1 MKTADFLPAE
11 AFAGHLERRSTPS
24 RLALLSIWALL
35 TLTATFG
42 IEWEV
47 NGQELEAQLAL
58 TPDAEAQ
65 QARAEMERV
74 FAAMNPYA
82 DQLDALATHLSLPQA
97 AFLLQSL
104 PSYLGADATLEEVDW
119 HHAVQRR
126 GLTILSRELVLEVTA
141 VVRGEQSLL
150 DLPKYLQETT
160 SFQSV
165 KTTRTEV
172 LSDLEDHV
180 RVQWELRRPLPKTQG
195 QGPQG

>member
-1 MKTADFLPAE
+1 MKTADFLPAK
-11 AFAGHLERRSTPS
+11 AFSDHLERRSTPS

-35 TLTATFG
+35 TLAATFG

-82 DQLDALATHLSLPQA
+82 EQLDALATHLSLPQA

-150 DLPKYLQETT
+150 DLPKYLQEATG
-160 SFQSV
+160 FQSV

-172 LSDLEDHV
+172 LADLEDHV
-180 RVQWELRRPLPKTQG
+180 RVQWELRRSLPKTQG